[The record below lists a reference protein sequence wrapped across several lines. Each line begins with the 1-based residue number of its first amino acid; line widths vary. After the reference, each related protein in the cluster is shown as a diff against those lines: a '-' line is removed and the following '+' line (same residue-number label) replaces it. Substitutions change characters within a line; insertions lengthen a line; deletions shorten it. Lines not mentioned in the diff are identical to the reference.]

1 MDNKKKVWIK
11 ALHEALV
18 SAEFDYPGDL
28 DREPGLLTSI
38 QALKDHLH
46 MLVFKDV
53 IYGEPEVSTE
63 GPQPTYDDSKE
74 TAKKTAV
81 PKPPKEKVVTPT
93 PKPAKK
99 GRGWK
104 IPEEELARVAGKMS
118 DLAASRELNCS
129 ATSVYNYRRKHNIP
143 SFGER
148 IGISES
154 DKKYIGRMP
163 DRQAAELIGV
173 TQSAVAKYRLRH
185 KIPAH
190 GKTVWTTKT
199 IGMLGCMPDADVA
212 TKLGIEVGHVESM
225 RIKQG
230 IKPYDINLE
239 ILEANKDILPS
250 FSPEELAFMIEVPA
264 GLVTEHAKRLA
275 TKPTIDDKLKGGK
288 K

>member
-1 MDNKKKVWIK
+1 MDNKKKLWIK
-11 ALHEALV
+11 DLHEALV
-18 SAEFDYPGDL
+18 SAELSYPGDL
-28 DREPGLLTSI
+28 RREIALAAGI
-38 QALKDHLH
+38 RQLKDHLH
-46 MLVFKDV
+46 QIVFATV
-53 IYGEPEVSTE
+53 IYGEPIVSTE

-185 KIPAH
+185 KIPSY

-199 IGMLGCMPDADVA
+199 IGMLGCMPDSDVA
-212 TKLGIEVGHVESM
+212 TKLDIEVRHVESM